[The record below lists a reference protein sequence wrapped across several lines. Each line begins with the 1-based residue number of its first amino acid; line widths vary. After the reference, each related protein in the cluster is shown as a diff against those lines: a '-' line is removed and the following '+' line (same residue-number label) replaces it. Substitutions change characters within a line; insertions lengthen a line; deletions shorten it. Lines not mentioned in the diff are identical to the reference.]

1 MPTTERERTPAM
13 AQAIAQA
20 ADRLRAAAA
29 QRQPCPPVRDLIGST
44 DIDVAYAVQQ
54 LLNDEKLAAGA
65 RVVGRKIG
73 LTAPAVQQQFG
84 VNQPDFGLL
93 LDDMIAT
100 EDAPVETDRLLQ
112 PRVEAEIAFTLRADI
127 VDPDVT
133 AESVRSAV
141 ADAVAAIEIVDSR
154 VTGWDITITDTVADN
169 ASSGM
174 FVLGSRR
181 LTLEEF
187 SPIDVEMTMSIN
199 GAVAS
204 TGNGRAC
211 LGDPLNAL
219 AWLARTAIATGSPL
233 RAGDIVLS
241 GALGPVV
248 PVDGGAKVIAEI
260 SNLGS
265 VTASFMDRSTT

>member
-1 MPTTERERTPAM
+1 MPTTERERTPAS
-13 AQAIAQA
+13 AEAISLA
-20 ADRLRAAAA
+20 ADRLRTAAAE
-29 QRQPCPPVRDLIGST
+29 RRPCPPVRDLIGST
-44 DIDVAYAVQQ
+44 DIDVAYAVQT

-93 LDDMIAT
+93 LDDMIAP
-100 EDAPVETDRLLQ
+100 EDTPVDTDRLLQ

-127 VDPDVT
+127 LDPDVT
-133 AESVRSAV
+133 AETVRSAV

-181 LTLEEF
+181 LTLDEF
-187 SPIDVEMTMSIN
+187 SPIDVEMSMTVN
-199 GAVAS
+199 GEVAS

-260 SNLGS
+260 SSLGS
-265 VTASFMDRSTT
+265 VTASFTDRSTT